1 MSHSDIIVTGYIHLG
16 LLLQYLRGANL
27 ITSEVRMAKVSL
39 PHHLAAL
46 WFADIAGYSARVAE
60 DERGALQLVEI
71 LQALSRSYCPI
82 ATKVEWLNSSVML
95 FSPNF
100 QAQKWPCAPQPC

>member
-1 MSHSDIIVTGYIHLG
+1 M
-16 LLLQYLRGANL
+16 RKN
-27 ITSEVRMAKVSL
+27 SL

-46 WFADIAGYSARVAE
+46 WFADIAGYSARVVE

-71 LQALSRSYCPI
+71 LQALSAVRSNSM
-82 ATKVEWLNSSVML
+82 KVEWLNSSVMR

-100 QAQKWPCAPQPC
+100 QAQKWLCAPQLC